1 MRLYLSLAIIA
12 TVAST
17 LGSAIPTL
25 VRRDMNGAVAAYNTI
40 AGSANDAALVSNV
53 NTFYANLNGVAD
65 PTEITQSEKQVSD
78 QIQANNRNK
87 VPTSQ
92 TAAWVASVLVH
103 FVQ

>member
-1 MRLYLSLAIIA
+1 MRLFLSIA
-12 TVAST
+12 LFAST
-17 LGSAIPTL
+17 LVFAAPAL
-25 VRRDMNGAVAAYNTI
+25 LRRDLSGAVGAYNSI

-53 NTFYANLNGVAD
+53 NTFYSNLNGVAD
-65 PTEITQSEKQVSD
+65 PKEITQSEKQVSD

-103 FVQ
+103 FVQQ

>member
-1 MRLYLSLAIIA
+1 MRLYLTLALA
-12 TVAST
+12 AVASAAPA
-17 LGSAIPTL
+17 LM
-25 VRRDMNGAVAAYNTI
+25 RRDMNGAVAAYNTI

-53 NTFYANLNGVAD
+53 NTFYSNLNGVAD
-65 PTEITQSEKQVSD
+65 PTDIAQSEKQVSD